1 MYYPPSYDKEPYRYS
16 GLYHKVL
23 NRVSSRIMAISEP
36 HENVDK
42 AMHMRD
48 TGRAIIAQRS
58 ELSLNYRYTELKDKK
73 CLN

>member
-1 MYYPPSYDKEPYRYS
+1 
-16 GLYHKVL
+16 
-23 NRVSSRIMAISEP
+23 MAISEP

-73 CLN
+73 CLNWKLFLSDIHSGSQKI